1 MLQPLRT
8 NGGHTTSFC
17 FLMTPTAVRYLHVS
31 SWETKAPPGSGFT
44 NRLDY
49 DYTTLTHRL
58 DAFVAG
64 LTTQKRSA
72 SSLPKL
78 DDSRQSK
85 RPSRRVSAT
94 TPQGQAGSFIAESS
108 DTSPPSR
115 PGKSHQSKCGGKR
128 LSPKTTNVDIFITPG
143 LGTSPASQPEEG
155 PQSHSRVR
163 PASAKTPQAGSLTTQ
178 SGDMPYNPY
187 LELAPQVHIYPAY
200 QEIETSGFT
209 EIASRQSCF
218 DYGYL
223 SEYREVRSMNQY
235 PEVEEIG
242 TSKCGDDMS
251 QSTNLDSAYG
261 SRNSTIPSSSNSY
274 EPIISPKSDRG
285 DSAIASSSNASV
297 RISSPAT
304 GRAVQDVSN
313 QVSQPYLYPPEL
325 DLSLPSSILTPDE
338 KRDFG
343 FSSDLLDRDSY
354 DSLDQHY
361 QKYEVSPKKNLETT
375 FWLWIYFGL
384 LELSLCGS
392 FAPRIQVAWVL
403 LLWIVTIDY
412 SFPCLESGHLLG
424 LGGRL
429 VLILWW
435 GKIQIYLVVACSR
448 WDREGSQ
455 MSWRNGKDSAGFID

>member
-64 LTTQKRSA
+64 LTTQKRPA

-85 RPSRRVSAT
+85 RQSRRVSAT

-108 DTSPPSR
+108 DTSPPS
-115 PGKSHQSKCGGKR
+115 
-128 LSPKTTNVDIFITPG
+128 
-143 LGTSPASQPEEG
+143 QPEEG

-163 PASAKTPQAGSLTTQ
+163 PTSAKTPQAGSLTTQ

-187 LELAPQVHIYPAY
+187 LELAPQVHISPAY

-218 DYGYL
+218 DYGYR
-223 SEYREVRSMNQY
+223 SEYGEVRSMNQY

-261 SRNSTIPSSSNSY
+261 SRNSTIPSFSNFY

-285 DSAIASSSNASV
+285 DSAIALSSNASV

-325 DLSLPSSILTPDE
+325 DLNLPSSILTPDE

-343 FSSDLLDRDSY
+343 FFSDLLDRDSY

-361 QKYEVSPKKNLETT
+361 QKYEVPPKKNLETT
-375 FWLWIYFGL
+375 LWLWVYFGL

-392 FAPRIQVAWVL
+392 FAPRIQAAWVL

-455 MSWRNGKDSAGFID
+455 MSWRNGKDSAGFIE